1 MKTTVVVES
10 LSYCKTNVLFQR
22 ILQDFKIL
30 VSNYTN
36 KHITFNKGEYIGHLE
51 LTITDD
57 TKIDDLEPHSA
68 NSITLQNMMAEQVKL
83 DVFDPPHHKL
93 KPGIQSRLNTPL
105 KEYETQF
112 AKYETSIGTTPL
124 KNDH

>member
-83 DVFDPPHHKL
+83 DVF
-93 KPGIQSRLNTPL
+93 
-105 KEYETQF
+105 
-112 AKYETSIGTTPL
+112 
-124 KNDH
+124 